1 MRPHLAALL
10 FAVLVTTALG
20 AVARAQAA
28 PAAAFEVIPRP
39 VHEPTSH
46 RLAWLTAL
54 AGAGLVAGSFPLAA
68 EADHRYAL
76 YLSETDVARIDERF
90 QATTRMDR
98 LASSTLLAG
107 EGLLATAVWL
117 RFLHPRR
124 ETDRVTF
131 KVEPARCAVSL
142 RF

>member
-1 MRPHLAALL
+1 MRPRLAALL
-10 FAVLVTTALG
+10 LAVLAAG
-20 AVARAQAA
+20 APVPVARAQA
-28 PAAAFEVIPRP
+28 AAAFEVIPRHIA
-39 VHEPTSH
+39 VRRSH

-68 EADHRYAL
+68 EADRRYAV
-76 YLSETDVARIDERF
+76 YLAETDVAAIDARF
-90 QATTRMDR
+90 NATTRMDR

-117 RFLHPRR
+117 RFLHAPRESNR
-124 ETDRVTF
+124 LTF
-131 KVEPARCAVSL
+131 EVEPARCAVSL